1 MAGKGL
7 SGQLSMFDFWSNI
20 DGSQEV
26 QMVSLMP
33 EECEEDE
40 TSVEP
45 DHRKEAEKSVIV
57 APRKN
62 EETDTPKET
71 ETPKVTHAPK
81 ETLPTPTAAVM
92 HREILAEDGSV
103 AAEISFLNYNRV
115 YVKHRGM
122 EGEYRQFDNA
132 KDAVDF
138 YIDEMWK
145 LS

>member
-57 APRKN
+57 AP
-62 EETDTPKET
+62 
-71 ETPKVTHAPK
+71 K

-103 AAEISFLNYNRV
+103 ATEISFLNYNRV

>member
-20 DGSQEV
+20 DGSEEV

-33 EECEEDE
+33 EE
-40 TSVEP
+40 
-45 DHRKEAEKSVIV
+45 
-57 APRKN
+57 
-62 EETDTPKET
+62 
-71 ETPKVTHAPK
+71 
-81 ETLPTPTAAVM
+81 TLPTQTAAVM
-92 HREILAEDGSV
+92 HREILAGDGSV

-115 YVKHRGM
+115 YVKRRGM

-145 LS
+145 LN

>member
-57 APRKN
+57 
-62 EETDTPKET
+62 
-71 ETPKVTHAPK
+71 APK